1 MADYG
6 RPGVYISERLLPAPI
21 ATTGTANAA
30 GAVVGAFA
38 QGPETVTL
46 VTSWYDFVK
55 QFGGYNANFPA
66 TFGVGQYFANGGSE
80 LYVRRILATDAQPAT
95 ASITPASGST
105 AVGTITAKNRGADGK
120 NIRVTF
126 AATTGGL
133 YTVSVYKEGGSS
145 YTDSDA
151 TNDVLVERY
160 TNVTLS
166 SATSSDYLPTLL
178 SLNSSYI
185 NATITNGNIVPVS
198 TVIPLTGGSDGSA
211 VVASDFSTALADFDV
226 IDRPLVIF
234 APEVTDPVVTGVNGA
249 LGETNGKV
257 VQNALLTWAAA
268 HDGFA
273 VLDTPKGTSA
283 DPFTAN
289 EAVVY
294 ADGLNSTSYGA
305 VYYPALYVSDP
316 LGRSSA
322 SLRKV
327 GPAGSVAG
335 LYIATDKQFGPFKSP
350 AGLRASLRNAVAVE
364 ATFTAAELDRLNTG
378 TKSDGSIA
386 KPVNAIRNL
395 PGAGIVVMGART
407 LKNDTTANSNVNLR
421 RSLIYIRKSL
431 SDLTQF
437 ALFENNDEK
446 LWSQLRTTVSVFL
459 TSYLNQGGLRG
470 NTPTTAFYVKCDNE
484 TNSVETIANGEVHLE
499 VGVALPNRA
508 EFVVINLSQKTAA

>member
-21 ATTGTANAA
+21 SATGTANAA
-30 GAVVGAFA
+30 GAVLGAFA
-38 QGPETVTL
+38 QGPTNVTL

-55 QFGGYNANFPA
+55 QFGGYNANFAA

-80 LYVRRILATDAQPAT
+80 LYVRRVLATDAQPAT
-95 ASITPASGST
+95 ASIAATTGQT
-105 AVGTITAKNRGADGK
+105 AVGSVTAKNKGADG
-120 NIRVTF
+120 NNLRVTF
-126 AATTGGL
+126 TATSGGL
-133 YTVSVYKEGGSS
+133 YTVSVYKEGGATSAD
-145 YTDSDA
+145 TDA

-160 TNVTLS
+160 TGVTLTDT
-166 SATSSDYLPTLL
+166 TSSDYVTTLL
-178 SLNSSYI
+178 GLSSSYV
-185 NATITNGNIVPVS
+185 NVTITTPSSGLVPVA
-198 TVIPLTGGSDGSA
+198 TPIPLTSGTDGSP
-211 VVASDFSTALADFDV
+211 VVASDFTNALPDFNV
-226 IDRPLVIF
+226 IERPLVIF
-234 APEVTDPVVTGVNGA
+234 SPEITDL
-249 LGETNGKV
+249 LGETNGKT

-268 HDGFA
+268 HEGFA
-273 VLDTPKGTSA
+273 VLDTPKSTTA
-283 DPFTAN
+283 NPFTVD
-289 EAVVY
+289 EALTY
-294 ADGLNSTSYGA
+294 ASGLNSTSYGA
-305 VYYPALYVSDP
+305 VYYPAIYISDP

-335 LYIATDKQFGPFKSP
+335 LYIATDRQFGPFKSP
-350 AGLRASLRNAVAVE
+350 AGLRAALSSSVAVE

-378 TKSDGSIA
+378 VKTDGTLA

-431 SDLTQF
+431 SDLTTF

-470 NTPTTAFYVKCDNE
+470 TTPSSAFYVKCDSE
-484 TNSVETIANGEVHLE
+484 TNTEATIANGEVHIE
-499 VGVALPNRA
+499 VGVALPYRA